1 MKDILP
7 DLCDL
12 YREHLQIADS
22 LFTSYGKK
30 SHFFG
35 EVVTVSCFE
44 DNSRVRELVGTP
56 GKGKVLVV
64 DGGGSVR
71 RALLGD
77 MLAEKAAN
85 NGWEGIVI
93 NGAVRDVA
101 AQSKINLGIHALNTH
116 PMPTEKRGLGDVGK
130 TLHFA
135 GITIKQGD
143 YIYCDLNGIAV
154 AKQPLAMP
162 KIV

>member
-12 YREHLQIADS
+12 YPEQLQIAEPI
-22 LFTSYGKK
+22 FTSYGKR
-30 SHFFG
+30 SHFYG

-44 DNSRVRELVGTP
+44 DNSRVRELVNEN
-56 GKGKVLVV
+56 GKGKVMVV
-64 DGGGSVR
+64 DGGGSKR

-85 NGWEGIVI
+85 NGWEGFVI
-93 NGAVRDVA
+93 YGAIRDIA
-101 AQSKINLGIHALNTH
+101 AQTTLNIGIHALCAH
-116 PMPTEKRGLGDVGK
+116 PMPTEKRGLGDLGK
-130 TLHFA
+130 TLRFA
-135 GITIKQGD
+135 GMAISQGD

-154 AKQPLAMP
+154 SKQLLALP
-162 KIV
+162 

>member
-12 YREHLQIADS
+12 YPEHLQIADPI
-22 LFTSYGKK
+22 FTSYGKK
-30 SHFFG
+30 TSFYG

-44 DNSRVRELVGTP
+44 DNSRVRELVSTN
-56 GKGKVLVV
+56 GKGKVMVV

-77 MLAEKAAN
+77 MLAEKASE

-93 NGAVRDVA
+93 YGAIRDVA
-101 AQSKINLGIHALNTH
+101 AQSQVNLGVHALRAH

-130 TLHFA
+130 TLRFA
-135 GITIKQGD
+135 GIVIQAGD

-154 AKQPLAMP
+154 AKQPLALP
-162 KIV
+162 

>member
-12 YREHLQIADS
+12 YPEHLQIADPV
-22 LFTSYGKK
+22 FKSYGKK
-30 SHFFG
+30 SHFNG

-93 NGAVRDVA
+93 YGAIRDVA
-101 AQSKINLGIHALNTH
+101 AQSQVNLGIHALNAH
-116 PMPTEKRGLGDVGK
+116 PMPTEKRGLGEVGK
-130 TLHFA
+130 TLKFA
-135 GITIKQGD
+135 GITVQPGD
-143 YIYCDLNGIAV
+143 QIYCDLNGIAV

-162 KIV
+162 KH

>member
-12 YREHLQIADS
+12 YPEQLQIAEPI
-22 LFTSYGKK
+22 FTSYGKR
-30 SHFFG
+30 SHFYG

-44 DNSRVRELVGTP
+44 DNSRVRELVNEN
-56 GKGKVLVV
+56 GKGKVMVV
-64 DGGGSVR
+64 DGGGSKR

-85 NGWEGIVI
+85 NGWEGFVI
-93 NGAVRDVA
+93 YGAIRDIA
-101 AQSKINLGIHALNTH
+101 AQTTLNIGIHALCAH
-116 PMPTEKRGLGDVGK
+116 PMPTEKRGLGDLGK
-130 TLHFA
+130 NLRFA
-135 GITIKQGD
+135 GMTISQGD

-154 AKQPLAMP
+154 SKQLLALP
-162 KIV
+162 

>member
-1 MKDILP
+1 MIDILP

-12 YREHLQIADS
+12 YPEHIYIADPV
-22 LFTSYGKK
+22 FRSYGKK
-30 SHFFG
+30 TSFHG

-44 DNSRVRELVGTP
+44 DNSRIRELVSQA
-56 GKGKVLVV
+56 GKGRVIVV
-64 DGGGSVR
+64 DGGGSLR

-77 MLAEKAAN
+77 MLAEKAAM

-93 NGAVRDVA
+93 YGAIRDVA
-101 AQSKINLGIHALNTH
+101 AQSKVNLGIHALGAH
-116 PMPTEKRGLGDVGK
+116 PMPTEKRGLGDIGR

-135 GITIKQGD
+135 GIKIAQGD

-154 AKQPLAMP
+154 TKQPLALP
-162 KIV
+162 